1 MKKIVLSLALV
12 GASFAFAQKKEIQN
26 ASKAIEKNDI
36 AAAKAEISKAE
47 GLLNNQLH
55 FLEPSVLEEYYYAKG
70 VLLIKE
76 GKTREGVK
84 TLVIWRNVETT
95 TNEETAKKF
104 RKIYDGIRSSE
115 FDQIYINGD
124 HHFDNMRTGED
135 TFKVKLIEETFFKQM
150 FNISE
155 L

>member
-12 GASFAFAQKKEIQN
+12 SASFAFAQKKEIQN

-76 GKTREGVK
+76 GKTREGAALLGKINDLK
-84 TLVIWRNVETT
+84 TIYTGKDSD
-95 TNEETAKKF
+95 KKKVYF
-104 RKIYDGIRSSE
+104 VGKEAADKSGI
-115 FDQIYINGD
+115 Q
-124 HHFDNMRTGED
+124 
-135 TFKVKLIEETFFKQM
+135 V
-150 FNISE
+150 
-155 L
+155 